1 MEVGCGWLINK
12 LLEYTK
18 IKQRIF
24 KAIPLAFIICV
35 ILDVISI
42 CIFISTRNY
51 IILQF
56 VYLVAEI
63 VSDYG
68 YYKYL
73 YLPCKNK
80 VFETWNKEESTHE

>member
-1 MEVGCGWLINK
+1 MLI
-12 LLEYTK
+12 
-18 IKQRIF
+18 
-24 KAIPLAFIICV
+24 AG
-35 ILDVISI
+35 
-42 CIFISTRNY
+42 IFIKDNAVSENTM

-80 VFETWNKEESTHE
+80 VFETWDKEESTHE

>member
-1 MEVGCGWLINK
+1 MWKDNAVSEN
-12 LLEYTK
+12 TM
-18 IKQRIF
+18 
-24 KAIPLAFIICV
+24 
-35 ILDVISI
+35 
-42 CIFISTRNY
+42 